1 MKKLS
6 TTILRTFPVLAA
18 LSIASLVGA
27 DASAAAT
34 KKPAPRPVGS
44 VKLPSAKIK
53 RVVDMGGFPVRCGN
67 PVGKA
72 WQSGSVLKGGYF
84 IADSQQV
91 KNYTLAAKKLKN
103 KKTKAAKQKRAKYLK
118 RAKYFKVLVSAGR
131 GPCNAPASTP
141 TPPPTPPPTDPTP
154 TNALRFSIAN
164 KSGLALKSGA
174 QGSSARS
181 RPGAHT
187 ATVGSNLQAI
197 APDGAITDAVAS
209 GVAAVSRFLI
219 APNGK
224 VYVLFSSRTNLADT
238 ASPGGESCLLAEVN
252 AASGLPVCI
261 DSTLQYITWDQ
272 TSSSANPPIQFDAA
286 GSIYYIGRQ
295 VSGNTVL
302 RRYRDGAITDL
313 VNDNIY
319 INKFLILPDGSLIIS
334 GTTTSTQ
341 VSWTRRL
348 DAGGS
353 LGTLLPTSATSLYRY
368 SDGNVYIGSAS
379 TGYFGIFRFLTGTSL
394 MDPLPWTT
402 AYQGPS
408 HIDTR
413 LACEEADRTAR
424 QGFCSQLG
432 SSSLAHF
439 GTTDNK
445 DFIIAGWPGTT
456 NLVQLYPT
464 LSFPTTTVKN
474 ISVAQQVVTSL
485 ILAGTNSSAKNIMT
499 LYNTSNDV
507 ETPLLGADNEIEIY
521 HVNFAAGENKVLFDG
536 LRFSDNKYVLG
547 QVDLATREAS
557 VTTTI
562 AAKWADFQ
570 TFR

>member
-1 MKKLS
+1 MLTELR
-6 TTILRTFPVLAA
+6 TTALTLRTFPVLAA
-18 LSIASLVGA
+18 LAIASLVGA

-53 RVVDMGGFPVRCGN
+53 RVVDMGGFAVRCGL
-67 PVGKA
+67 VGKA

-84 IADSQQV
+84 ITDSQQV
-91 KNYTLAAKKLKN
+91 KNYTLAAKKLKS

-118 RAKYFKVLVSAGR
+118 RAKYFKVLVSAGQ
-131 GPCNAPASTP
+131 PACKRALT
-141 TPPPTPPPTDPTP
+141 PTP

-164 KSGLALKSGA
+164 KSGLALKSGGQA
-174 QGSSARS
+174 SSARA
-181 RPGAHT
+181 RPGART

-209 GVAAVSRFLI
+209 GAATVSKFLI

-224 VYVLFSSRTNLADT
+224 VYVLFSGQTNLTDT
-238 ASPGGESCLLAEVN
+238 SSCLLAEV
-252 AASGLPVCI
+252 APASGLPVCI
-261 DSTLQYITWDQ
+261 DSTLQITWN
-272 TSSSANPPIQFDAA
+272 TVNYWGNPAAPAVQFDAA
-286 GSIYYIGRQ
+286 GGIYYLGQ
-295 VSGNTVL
+295 VSGKTVL
-302 RRYRDGAITDL
+302 RRYRDGVITDL
-313 VNDNIY
+313 VNDNIT
-319 INKFLILPDGSLIIS
+319 INDFMVLPEGSVIIS
-334 GTTTSTQ
+334 GMTASTG

-353 LGTLLPTSATSLYRY
+353 LSTLLPNAASGLYRF
-368 SDGNVYIGSAS
+368 SDGNVYMGSWNGPS
-379 TGYFGIFRFLTGTSL
+379 YSGVFRFLTGTSL
-394 MDPLPWTT
+394 MDPLPWTSYP
-402 AYQGPS
+402 AGVGSS
-408 HIDTR
+408 HIDTS
-413 LACEEADRTAR
+413 LACGGPKR
-424 QGFCSQLG
+424 QGFCNAQGAFSQ
-432 SSSLAHF
+432 AHF
-439 GTTDNK
+439 GMTDNK
-445 DFIIAGWPGTT
+445 DFIIAGNRGQSP

-464 LSFPTTTVKN
+464 LSFPTITIEN
-474 ISVAQQVVTSL
+474 LSVAQQVGTGL

-521 HVNFAAGENKVLFDG
+521 HINFAAGENKVLFDG

-562 AAKWADFQ
+562 AAKWSDFQ

>member
-1 MKKLS
+1 MLTELR
-6 TTILRTFPVLAA
+6 TTVSRTFPVLAA
-18 LSIASLVGA
+18 LVIASLVGA

-53 RVVDMGGFPVRCGN
+53 RVVDMGGFPVRCGL
-67 PVGKA
+67 VGKA

-84 IADSQQV
+84 ITDSQQV

-118 RAKYFKVLVSAGR
+118 RAKYFKVLVSVGR
-131 GPCNAPASTP
+131 PACKVSTP
-141 TPPPTPPPTDPTP
+141 TPTPTPTP

-174 QGSSARS
+174 QGSSARA

-209 GVAAVSRFLI
+209 GAATVSKFLI

-224 VYVLFSSRTNLADT
+224 VYVLFSNRTNLADT
-238 ASPGGESCLLAEVN
+238 SFLAAPGGETCLLAEVN
-252 AASGLPVCI
+252 AATGVPVCI
-261 DSTLQYITWDQ
+261 DSTLQSITWDQ
-272 TSSSANPPIQFDAA
+272 RSSSANPPVQFDAA
-286 GSIYYIGRQ
+286 GGIYYVGQ
-295 VSGNTVL
+295 VGAATVL
-302 RRYRDGAITDL
+302 RRYRDGVITDL

-319 INKFLILPDGSLIIS
+319 ISKFLVLPDGSLIIS
-334 GTTTSTQ
+334 GRTTSTN
-341 VSWTRRL
+341 VSWTRLL

-353 LGTLLPTSATSLYRY
+353 LGTLLPASASSLYRF
-368 SDGNVYIGSAS
+368 SDGNVYISSWSGPPYS
-379 TGYFGIFRFLTGTSL
+379 GIFRFLTGTSL
-394 MDPLPWTT
+394 MDPLPWTSYT
-402 AYQGPS
+402 GPS
-408 HIDTR
+408 HIDTG
-413 LACEEADRTAR
+413 LACDGANEAAR
-424 QGFCSQLG
+424 QGFCWGFGAMSR
-432 SSSLAHF
+432 AHF

-445 DFIIAGWPGTT
+445 DFIIAGYPEGATT
-456 NLVQLYPT
+456 LVQLYPT